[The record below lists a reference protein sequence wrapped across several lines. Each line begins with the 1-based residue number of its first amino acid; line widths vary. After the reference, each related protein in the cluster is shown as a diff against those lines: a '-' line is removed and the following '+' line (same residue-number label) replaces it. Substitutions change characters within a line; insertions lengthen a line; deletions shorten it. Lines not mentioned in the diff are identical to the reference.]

1 MKKYIFVFLCLVF
14 IQAQANTGND
24 YLFKGVQ
31 GNVQNFK
38 VISSGNLQRITNN
51 TGLSKKEVK
60 KTFGNP
66 FIKKEQDQEAWFYG
80 VNINSNEKCLI
91 SFVFEN
97 GGNVS
102 DFAVMSTEK
111 CEELLTK

>member
-1 MKKYIFVFLCLVF
+1 MKKYIFVLLCLVF
-14 IQAQANTGND
+14 VQAQANTGDD

-31 GNVQNFK
+31 DNVQNFK
-38 VISSGNLQRITNN
+38 TISSGNLQHIINN
-51 TGLSKKEVK
+51 TGLTKKEVK

-66 FIKKEQDQEAWFYG
+66 FIKEDQDQEAWFYG

-97 GGNVS
+97 GGDVS
-102 DFAVMSTEK
+102 DFVEMSSEK
-111 CEELLTK
+111 CEESLTK